1 MAVDGSHCRARIGE
15 EGPPPWGPH
24 HALKGPLPRRVAG
37 GLARDRRSWRPGAL
51 DGERPLARQELRDAV
66 DHHATI
72 TVEAILT
79 EGTIDAAAR
88 VDLDVR
94 GAEQQLGR

>member
-1 MAVDGSHCRARIGE
+1 M
-15 EGPPPWGPH
+15 
-24 HALKGPLPRRVAG
+24 
-37 GLARDRRSWRPGAL
+37 
-51 DGERPLARQELRDAV
+51 RDAV

-94 GAEQQLGR
+94 GAEQQLDNWVMFDNFLAAPGLQQNKGHFLHFVT